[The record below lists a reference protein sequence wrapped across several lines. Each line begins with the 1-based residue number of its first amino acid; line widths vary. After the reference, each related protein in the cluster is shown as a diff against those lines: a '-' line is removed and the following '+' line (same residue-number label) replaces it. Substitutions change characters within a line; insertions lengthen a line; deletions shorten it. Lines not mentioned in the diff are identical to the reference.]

1 MDKKKIVVVD
11 DSTTV
16 VKFVSFALKN
26 KGYQVVTA
34 CDGMDAMEKISA
46 LDGKIN
52 MVITDLNMPN
62 VDGYTLIATL
72 RNDVA
77 HKELP
82 IIILSSEEGSED
94 KERGIEVG
102 ATSYLVKPFRPDT
115 LLLEVSRLLNPDK
128 IIANNNHNAD

>member
-1 MDKKKIVVVD
+1 MDKKRIIVVD
-11 DSTTV
+11 DSMTV

-26 KGYQVVTA
+26 KGYEVITA
-34 CDGMDAMEKISA
+34 CDGMDAMEKISGV
-46 LDGKIN
+46 DGEIS

-62 VDGYTLIATL
+62 VDGYTLIGTL

-77 HKELP
+77 HRETP

-115 LLLEVSRLLNPDK
+115 LLAEVAK
-128 IIANNNHNAD
+128 YI